1 MFIDYYQKIFKNNH
15 YAYDI
20 CEWLL
25 QFYPG
30 LKTWLAHLKSMFPF
44 YAPLNQG
51 DPKKALLT
59 WNLLILSSKT
69 VDSNVNFIKKTP
81 G

>member
-30 LKTWLAHLKSMFPF
+30 LKSMVSTFEVNVPFLCPLKPRG
-44 YAPLNQG
+44 P
-51 DPKKALLT
+51 
-59 WNLLILSSKT
+59 
-69 VDSNVNFIKKTP
+69 
-81 G
+81 